1 MKINN
6 ISTQL
11 YKQNNQCK
19 ERQTNNAPAFKGPV
33 SNTLA
38 SAKDAFVKI
47 GSPLYE
53 GLATSK
59 PFRFVIGKA
68 AKSNNV
74 ITALMVAE
82 SVYLSSFYMLST
94 LGNKKIDKEQKPQ
107 MLINDALVLGVSTA
121 TTLFLDKGISG
132 LYQNMLDK
140 HFASPKTQDFYKKLG
155 REVQKQLEANSAKN
169 QLLGEIANGAEA
181 VTAKLGEQLKGL
193 VGKAGDLKPFEISAD
208 QLKELQ
214 GRVGSAVSANTGNLD
229 KAKEAVGGFVD
240 DVYTNLAAKNEIN
253 KLDKGFKKL
262 KSVVIFGLVY
272 RYLGP
277 VVVTPIANKIS
288 AKLVKNKAEKQA
300 TTEKK

>member
-19 ERQTNNAPAFKGPV
+19 GIKADNVPAFKGPV

-38 SAKDAFVKI
+38 SAKDAFVKTC
-47 GSPLYE
+47 SPLYE

-82 SVYLSSFYMLST
+82 SVYLSSFYMRST
-94 LGNKKIDKEQKPQ
+94 LKNKKIDKEQKPQ

-121 TTLFLDKGISG
+121 TTLFLDNGINN

-140 HFASPKTQDFYKKLG
+140 HFANPKTQVFYKELG
-155 REVQKQLEANSAKN
+155 KKVQEQLGANSAKN

-181 VTAKLGEQLKGL
+181 VTAKLGEQLSGL

-208 QLKELQ
+208 KLSEIQT
-214 GRVGSAVSANTGNLD
+214 GVGNAIKNAGGNVD
-229 KAKEAVGGFVD
+229 NAKKAVGGFVD
-240 DVYTNLAAKNEIN
+240 DVYTNLAAKNEI
-253 KLDKGFKKL
+253 DKIAPGLKKL
-262 KSVVIFGLVY
+262 KKLVIFGLVY

-300 TTEKK
+300 ITEKK